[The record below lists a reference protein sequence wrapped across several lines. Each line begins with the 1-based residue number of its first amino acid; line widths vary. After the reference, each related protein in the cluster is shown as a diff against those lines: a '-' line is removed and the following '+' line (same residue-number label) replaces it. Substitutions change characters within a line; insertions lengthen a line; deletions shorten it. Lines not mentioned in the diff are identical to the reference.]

1 MSSPND
7 VDWGNMSLIF
17 VGDGD
22 WDSSTRNREAVH
34 NCSSS
39 MEVLRDISVVLQHVG
54 NSTKDKIRKGK
65 IHSDCNDTFVEIYI
79 VV

>member
-1 MSSPND
+1 MSVSKSRTTHGFPRLS
-7 VDWGNMSLIF
+7 WL
-17 VGDGD
+17 
-22 WDSSTRNREAVH
+22 
-34 NCSSS
+34 
-39 MEVLRDISVVLQHVG
+39 VLQRVG